1 MRRDHSD
8 EIEFRY
14 SRFGGHAKG
23 RFAILIFAGL
33 VALAFVASMFIC
45 WRVTTVGIA
54 YSEHLSAPHSQTVK
68 MSLGEKQK
76 GFHAETRRR
85 REGGEDFRVGRLF
98 ENPIAAASPIPPR
111 LRVKLQWKSLG

>member
-1 MRRDHSD
+1 MRRDNSD

-23 RFAILIFAGL
+23 RFAILVFAGL

-54 YSEHLSAPHSQTVK
+54 YSEHLSGTPPQTVK
-68 MSLGEKQK
+68 MSLGEKEK
-76 GFHAETRRR
+76 GIHAETRRH
-85 REGGEDFRVGRLF
+85 REGGAAVRAARLF
-98 ENPIAAASPIPPR
+98 EIPTDIVWFNSPR
-111 LRVKLQWKSLG
+111 LRVSA